1 MTAITDS
8 YKANAIIMGEQRE
21 KYDEWFQGASKM
33 LKQTFAELGY
43 YPDELIH
50 DDDIYIGLA
59 VIEYS
64 LHNCAKYARHLL
76 KRQLKQEEFT
86 KVLRL
91 CLYTPQTDAETLQLI
106 LDNKYGLGSVNLRAI
121 HTKLEGLTT
130 NPSIL
135 EQTMDRYQLYELDN
149 PQWARNISI
158 DAIANVHYIKDRY
171 ILNGQIQPVPE
182 GLFNEVIGE
191 RLTGVTFSR
200 CVELL
205 DEYMNKAFMIDR
217 SNQI

>member
-1 MTAITDS
+1 MTEMNDN
-8 YKANAIIMGEQRE
+8 YKANAIVMGEQRE
-21 KYDEWFQGASKM
+21 KYDDWFKDASKM

-43 YPDELIH
+43 YPDKLIH

-59 VIEYS
+59 VVEYS
-64 LHNCAKYARHLL
+64 LQYCAKYARYLL

-86 KVLRL
+86 KVLSL
-91 CLYTPQTDAETLQLI
+91 CLYAPQTDDETLQLI
-106 LDNKYGLGSVNLRAI
+106 LDNKYGLGSVNIRAI
-121 HTKLEGLTT
+121 HTKMEGLTT

-135 EQTMDRYQLYELDN
+135 EQTMGRYQLYRLDN

-205 DEYMNKAFMIDR
+205 DEYINKAFLIDN
-217 SNQI
+217 SNNI